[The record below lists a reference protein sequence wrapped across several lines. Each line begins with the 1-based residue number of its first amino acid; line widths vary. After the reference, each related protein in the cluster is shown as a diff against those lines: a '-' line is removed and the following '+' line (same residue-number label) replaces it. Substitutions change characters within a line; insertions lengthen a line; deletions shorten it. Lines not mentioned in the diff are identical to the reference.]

1 MKNIDIAS
9 AKRIVVKVGT
19 STLTYDNGRMN
30 LNRIDKLVM
39 SLCDLAN
46 RGKEV
51 VLVSSGAIG
60 VAIGKLGLEKK
71 PDDMATK
78 QAIAAVGQCELMML
92 YDRLFGTYN
101 RTVAQILLTR
111 EDIEQ
116 KRRADNTKNT
126 FNRLIEMGIIPI
138 VNENDTVS
146 YEEIEIGDNDTLSA
160 VVATL
165 VDADLLVLLSDIDG
179 LYDSDPHKNA
189 DAKLLSVVDNVESV
203 RYMASGAGTAR
214 GTGGMVT
221 KLDAAKLATDNGI
234 NMIITNGAKGDVLYD
249 IMDGKI
255 HGTLFCAK

>member
-126 FNRLIEMGIIPI
+126 FNRLIDMGIIPI

-214 GTGGMVT
+214 GTGGMIT

-234 NMIITNGAKGDVLYD
+234 NMIITNGAKSDVLYD

>member
-126 FNRLIEMGIIPI
+126 FNRLIDMGIIPI

-179 LYDSDPHKNA
+179 LYDSDPHKNS